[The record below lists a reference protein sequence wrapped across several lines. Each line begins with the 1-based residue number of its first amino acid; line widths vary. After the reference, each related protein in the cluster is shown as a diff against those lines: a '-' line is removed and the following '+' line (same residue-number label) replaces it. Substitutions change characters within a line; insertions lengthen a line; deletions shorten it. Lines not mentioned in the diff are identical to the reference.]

1 LILLCYKK
9 PTNLNFALK
18 YIIFCTFLFLF
29 FGHAQQS
36 GPFQDEVI
44 SIQKKYDR
52 LWDPSKTTFVFTGSS
67 SIRMWTNIN
76 DAFPEYQ
83 VINSGFG
90 GSKSSDLLLYTNEL
104 ILKYKPKK
112 VFIYEGDNDIVAKVQ
127 TKDILKNTRAI
138 IDRIKANDP
147 KTEIILI
154 SAKPS
159 IARWRQ
165 RNKYKKLNRG
175 FEQLSKRD
183 YTIRYAN
190 VWDAMLNKNKVRRDI
205 FLRDGLHMN
214 SKGYDLW
221 LSVIMEHVK

>member
-1 LILLCYKK
+1 M
-9 PTNLNFALK
+9 K

-29 FGHAQQS
+29 AGHAQQS

-52 LWDPSKTTFVFTGSS
+52 VWDDSKTTIVFTGSS
-67 SIRMWTNIN
+67 SIRLWTNIN

-112 VFIYEGDNDIVAKVQ
+112 VFIYEGDNDIEAKVRI
-127 TKDILKNTRAI
+127 KDILENTVAI
-138 IDRIKANDP
+138 IDRIKAKDP

-159 IARWRQ
+159 IARWRH
-165 RNKYKKLNRG
+165 RNKYKRLNRE

-183 YTIRYAN
+183 NTISFAN
-190 VWDAMLNKNKVRRDI
+190 VWDPMLYKNRIRNDI
-205 FLRDGLHMN
+205 FLTDGLHMN

-221 LSVIMEHVK
+221 LSIISEHIK